1 MRLIPTL
8 SAFLGTFV
16 FLTVAASD
24 KSSVLDLTK
33 TKDFDATVGRSAGA
47 LVEFFAPWCGHCK
60 KLAPTYE
67 ELAESFQS
75 RKESVVIAKVDADNN
90 RDLGKK
96 FGSPT
101 RLDDLTNFL
110 MSKESPVTSFVT
122 DFLRGK
128 DFAGTPFSFKQEI
141 ASRMVPLFLQDLGD
155 VIKDQGGF
163 NDPTAV
169 AMGVGMSIPAG
180 LGVGMPTGV
189 DDVIPGL
196 VVGLQVVISVI
207 ALIERVGTG
216 VGSVLAV
223 VPGVIHAKGARQ
235 LCIGGPRSDVVAT

>member
-16 FLTVAASD
+16 FLSVAASD

-96 FGSPT
+96 FGVRGFPT
-101 RLDDLTNFL
+101 I
-110 MSKESPVTSFVT
+110 MW
-122 DFLRGK
+122 
-128 DFAGTPFSFKQEI
+128 FKPNSLEPETY
-141 ASRMVPLFLQDLGD
+141 S
-155 VIKDQGGF
+155 
-163 NDPTAV
+163 
-169 AMGVGMSIPAG
+169 
-180 LGVGMPTGV
+180 
-189 DDVIPGL
+189 
-196 VVGLQVVISVI
+196 
-207 ALIERVGTG
+207 
-216 VGSVLAV
+216 
-223 VPGVIHAKGARQ
+223 
-235 LCIGGPRSDVVAT
+235 GPRDLSSLQKYVEEMTGKKAQMPPKLPSKAIQLNAENFDKIVLDPKKNVLVEFYAPWCGFCKQVAPVVEKVAAAFENEEDCIVAQLDADNSEHRGIAQKMEIQSFPTFKVRNFMH